1 MKKNYLLVAVFALL
15 AAAYILAAQPWF
27 LVAMSPNQA
36 EVVLRSFDGLTVS
49 PSTSALL
56 LVSFAGI
63 AAALLTRGIARSISF
78 SVSAASQF
86 VSVAL
91 GTALLSSKDLSA
103 VANEIEAA
111 TGIAAN
117 HGLTDVAIAT
127 QPVAIASLVIFL
139 LLGAVLG
146 FTAVLSRGWQKSR
159 VPASKAK
166 AVRPKDPISLWDQ
179 QR

>member
-1 MKKNYLLVAVFALL
+1 MKQNYLLAAVFALL

-27 LVAMSPNQA
+27 LVTMSPNQD

-49 PSTSALL
+49 PSASALL

-63 AAALLTRGIARSISF
+63 AAALLTRGLARSISF

-86 VSVAL
+86 LSVAL
-91 GTALLSSKDLSA
+91 ATALISRKDLSS

-117 HGLTDVAIAT
+117 HGLKDVVIAT
-127 QPVAIASLVIFL
+127 QPVAIVSLVIFL

-146 FTAVLSRGWQKSR
+146 ITAALSRGLQKSR
-159 VPASKAK
+159 VPAAKAK
-166 AVRPKDPISLWDQ
+166 ASRPKDPISLWDQ

>member
-1 MKKNYLLVAVFALL
+1 MKKNYLLFAVFALL

-27 LVAMSPNQA
+27 LVTMSPNQD

-63 AAALLTRGIARSISF
+63 ASALLTKGIARSISF

-86 VSVAL
+86 LSVAL
-91 GTALLSSKDLSA
+91 GAALISSKDLSA

-117 HGLTDVAIAT
+117 HGLKDLAIAI

-159 VPASKAK
+159 VPVSMPKAT
-166 AVRPKDPISLWDQ
+166 RPKDPISLWDQ

>member
-56 LVSFAGI
+56 LVTFAGI

-86 VSVAL
+86 LSVAL

-166 AVRPKDPISLWDQ
+166 AVRQKDPISLWDQ